1 MFDKERFVKFIKA
14 VELVA
19 PQGRAAMGLVVNKS
33 GMTVKWPEFLTDPM
47 IVEVDGLSE
56 SPVELIVKLGQAVA
70 DGRRIVLEIK
80 DRLPGELFAQL
91 RMLTISNR
99 MQMANGEKITDV
111 KLAGARIVVV
121 GLSEVIDRVK
131 KEYPDFIG
139 LFGPV
144 IEV

>member
-1 MFDKERFVKFIKA
+1 MFDKERFVKFVKA

-33 GMTVKWPEFLTDPM
+33 GESVKWTDFLTDPV
-47 IVEVDGLSE
+47 IIAVDGLSD
-56 SPVELIVKLGQAVA
+56 SPAELIVKLGQAVA

>member
-91 RMLTISNR
+91 RTLAISNR

>member
-33 GMTVKWPEFLTDPM
+33 GESVKWTDFLTDPV
-47 IVEVDGLSE
+47 IIAVDGLSD
-56 SPVELIVKLGQAVA
+56 SPAELIVKLGQAVA